1 MPAKGFA
8 VNGRF
13 WRKTQTGVERYAREI
28 SSRLGEGRLIVPVKR
43 LAGLAGHI
51 WEQLSLP
58 LLLRHGEALWSPA
71 NSGPALVSRQVL
83 TIQHLSPIDHPEWF
97 KPAFAR
103 WYRLLWTILAPRTR
117 LIVAPSQFTRQRIL
131 AKFKIPGERILIV
144 PGGVSPDFHPASRSL
159 SVEISERY
167 QLPEDYVLFVGT
179 PQPRKNL
186 QRLLSA
192 WSQVEAGYPHLAML
206 IVGSAGEVF
215 SRQHLNSGGSNVRFL
230 GYAPDEHL
238 AAFYSRALALVYP
251 SLYEGFGLAV
261 LEAMA
266 CGAPVIAADIAP
278 LRELLGEAGYLV
290 NARCVECLAEGI
302 KEVIENVNL
311 RHTLRAKGLRRARE
325 FSWDRAAQSMA
336 QIMHALY

>member
-83 TIQHLSPIDHPEWF
+83 TIQHLSPIDHPEGF

-131 AKFKIPGERILIV
+131 AKFKIPEDDV
-144 PGGVSPDFHPASRSL
+144 L
-159 SVEISERY
+159 SVG
-167 QLPEDYVLFVGT
+167 P

-186 QRLLSA
+186 QRLPSA